1 MYIIEGDRILRSD
14 TACLPL
20 LSELKLMFGTAGAG
34 LTGSG
39 GVNET
44 LRGDRGVLV
53 TPLEEVEIDT
63 VPPDGKNGTARG
75 ST

>member
-1 MYIIEGDRILRSD
+1 MLFRS
-14 TACLPL
+14 
-20 LSELKLMFGTAGAG
+20 MFGTAGAG

>member
-1 MYIIEGDRILRSD
+1 
-14 TACLPL
+14 
-20 LSELKLMFGTAGAG
+20 MFGTAGAG
-34 LTGSG
+34 LTRSG

-53 TPLEEVEIDT
+53 TPLEEAEIDT
-63 VPPDGKNGTARG
+63 VPHDGKNGTARG